1 MHYLIPHICRPKASG
16 ASPWTETLVKLP
28 PPNRARPRYL
38 LMPKLCHGSDELT
51 VTTRYMFST
60 DIWLVRA
67 SPGRRALPQI
77 NCVSQ
82 ADCCR
87 TDGNHHCDRSRC
99 NLLYLYSTSDSFQS
113 CAVFLNIK
121 LYLLL
126 LGKKTTI
133 KMLTVAVMCLSPVKL
148 HIC

>member
-1 MHYLIPHICRPKASG
+1 MKSTLHYLIPHICRPQASG
-16 ASPWTETLVKLP
+16 ASPWTETLVKRP
-28 PPNRARPRYL
+28 HSRAGPRYL

-51 VTTRYMFST
+51 VTTPDMFST
-60 DIWLVRA
+60 DIWLVSA
-67 SPGRRALPQI
+67 SPGTRALPQI

-87 TDGNHHCDRSRC
+87 TDGNHHCDRPRC
-99 NLLYLYSTSDSFQS
+99 NLLDLYSTSDSFQS

-126 LGKKTTI
+126 LGNKNVNSGCGVSGLVSCQTTY
-133 KMLTVAVMCLSPVKL
+133 
-148 HIC
+148 